1 MRVLFATMAARSH
14 VYAQVTL
21 ASALRTAGHEVLV
34 ASQPDVLDDIVRAGL
49 TAVRIGEDLN
59 IEEETREANASFE
72 DDRNLGG
79 LAMSN
84 TRDDPFPWDHA
95 LGMFTAMTA
104 MVFQNV
110 CPEPMVDDLVGLA
123 RDWRPDLVVWDPL
136 TLAGPVAARLSG
148 AAHARLLF
156 GPDQM
161 GRNRTAFRAL
171 LDRQPPELRD
181 DPLAEWLTWTLER
194 CGGSAG
200 DMSEE
205 LVLGQWTIDPTPP
218 SMRIPLDLP
227 CVPVRYVP
235 YNGPSLLPDWLREPP
250 RHPRRLC
257 LTLGVSLGEATGAGT
272 VAASDVL
279 AAVDGLDVEVVAT
292 LPREL
297 REELGTL
304 PANVRA
310 VDFVPLNA
318 LLPSCSGIIHHG
330 GGVREGRRRGAV
342 GSFQRGAQG
351 RQFRFRCC
359 GPPARWIQPI
369 VSGSSIRGPEVVR
382 QPHPGAAVAGF
393 LDDPFAAHGGDG
405 MGGHL
410 LPETDAPGPLVELT
424 PRRPG
429 AQRAVGG
436 GPDADALAGAGVLDL
451 FDVDTGREHGGPGP
465 CVGQHG
471 EHGVRRG
478 GGVDLVL
485 GLLKRRLGHLPS

>member
-1 MRVLFATMAARSH
+1 MRVLFTTMAARSH

-84 TRDDPFPWDHA
+84 TRYDPYPWDHA

-110 CPEPMVDDLVGLA
+110 CPEPMVDDLVALA
-123 RDWRPDLVVWDPL
+123 RDWRPDLVIWDPL

-161 GRNRTAFRAL
+161 GRNRKAFRAL

-194 CGGSAG
+194 CGGSAA

-205 LVLGQWTIDPTPP
+205 LVLGQWTVDPTPT

-227 CVPVRYVP
+227 YVPVRYVP

-257 LTLGVSLGEATGAGT
+257 LTLGVSLGEAAGAGT

-297 REELGTL
+297 REGLGAL
-304 PANVRA
+304 PPNVRA

-318 LLPSCSGIIHHG
+318 LLPSCAGIIHHG
-330 GGVREGRRRGAV
+330 GSGTFMTALVHAVPQLIVPDMMWDAMEKAYGLARSGAGMYVDAGDVSPELLRERVLAL
-342 GSFQRGAQG
+342 
-351 RQFRFRCC
+351 
-359 GPPARWIQPI
+359 
-369 VSGSSIRGPEVVR
+369 
-382 QPHPGAAVAGF
+382 
-393 LDDPFAAHGGDG
+393 LDDPSYA
-405 MGGHL
+405 
-410 LPETDAPGPLVELT
+410 
-424 PRRPG
+424 
-429 AQRAVGG
+429 
-436 GPDADALAGAGVLDL
+436 AGARRVRTEMVGTPSPNDIVPVLERL
-451 FDVDTGREHGGPGP
+451 TAEHRAGDTER
-465 CVGQHG
+465 
-471 EHGVRRG
+471 
-478 GGVDLVL
+478 
-485 GLLKRRLGHLPS
+485 LPSLKSPSTAAL